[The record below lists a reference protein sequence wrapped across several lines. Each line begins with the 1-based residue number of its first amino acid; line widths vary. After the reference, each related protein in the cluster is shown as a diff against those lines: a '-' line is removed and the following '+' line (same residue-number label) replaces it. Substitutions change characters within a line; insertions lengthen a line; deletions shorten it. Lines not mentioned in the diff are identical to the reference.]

1 MAGDACEIS
10 INSDRVLEIECNRL
24 EKGLFTFMDDI
35 YLTEM
40 FESNLSENI
49 LLRDS
54 GICKENN
61 LNESDRS
68 ETEILTEFDDFENL
82 EEFIRQF
89 ESILDSNSESNTS
102 FISQTKPNPI
112 PFYNTSLFFNTP
124 PTINFPYP
132 DQQIEHFPAEAKPFL
147 LWKHSAITP
156 NIVRSCV
163 REAGFKSTPADQ
175 WIGYFG
181 KHMKTSSFKSLSPS
195 QKFNHFPGSFQLGRK
210 DNLWRNLTKLQL
222 KHSRHEFSFLP
233 HTYVLPADYEAFSYR
248 WESADPSTRWIRKPL
263 ASARGIG
270 VELVQNLSDIPK
282 DKPMIVQQYITNPL
296 LVDGYK
302 CDLRIYVYVTS
313 FDPLRVYIY
322 NDGVVRF
329 ATEKYSNST
338 HSLSNQFMHLTNYS
352 INKTNP
358 NFILTTDGSQA
369 EGHKWTLNAF
379 WRILRQKG
387 IDTNIIW
394 EEIKSIALK
403 TIISVESCI
412 NTSIKNNVKYKDCVH
427 ELFGFDV
434 MLDEFYKPWLLEVN
448 ISPSLHSVSKFDVS
462 LKAPLVAN
470 LLTLAG
476 YKLPQN
482 TLHYNLTSNERYKH
496 AYFAKKGI
504 PKSSPSKILNTLTP
518 DDIRMLIETE
528 DERNRAGN
536 FEALFPTDQSEKYL
550 AYFSIQRYYN
560 LLLYTWYTSQYGG
573 RDRGINKLKSLS
585 DIDMH
590 TTRNPPKHHTWNP
603 SIINVF
609 KPLKHITMKKCKLSI
624 FSQKRSLNN
633 N

>member
-1 MAGDACEIS
+1 MADDAYEIFQ
-10 INSDRVLEIECNRL
+10 NSDRILEIECDRL
-24 EKGLFTFMDDI
+24 ERGLFTFVDDS

-40 FESNLSENI
+40 FDLSCSENI
-49 LLRDS
+49 LLRDYET
-54 GICKENN
+54 CKEHK
-61 LNESDRS
+61 LNELDRS
-68 ETEILTEFDDFENL
+68 ETEVSTEFDDFENL
-82 EEFIRQF
+82 EEFIKQF
-89 ESILDSNSESNTS
+89 ESILETSSESNAYYS
-102 FISQTKPNPI
+102 PQSKPNLI
-112 PFYNTSLFFNTP
+112 PFYNSSLFPNTP
-124 PTINFPYP
+124 PTINFPLP
-132 DQQIEHFPAEAKPFL
+132 DQQIEFLPPEAKPFL

-163 REAGFKSTPADQ
+163 REAGFKSTSGDQ

-181 KHMKTSSFKSLSPS
+181 KHMKTTSFKTLSPS

-222 KHSRHEFSFLP
+222 KHAREEFNFLP
-233 HTYVLPADYEAFSYR
+233 QTFVLPADYEAFNYKWDSG
-248 WESADPSTRWIRKPL
+248 DTNKRWIRKPL

-270 VELVQNLSDIPK
+270 VELVQRFSDIPK

-313 FDPLRVYIY
+313 FDPLRAYIY
-322 NDGVVRF
+322 KDGVVRF
-329 ATEKYSNST
+329 ATEKYSNSPE
-338 HSLSNQFMHLTNYS
+338 SLSNQFMHLTNYS

-358 NFILTTDGSQA
+358 NFHLTTNGSQA

-379 WRILRQKG
+379 WRILEQKG
-387 IDTNIIW
+387 IDTNRIW

-403 TIISVESCI
+403 TIISAESCI
-412 NTSIKNNVKYKDCVH
+412 NTCIKNNIKYKDSVH
-427 ELFGFDV
+427 ELFGFDI
-434 MLDEFYKPWLLEVN
+434 MLDEVYKPWLLEVN
-448 ISPSLHSVSKFDVS
+448 ISPSLHSVSEFDVS

-476 YKLPQN
+476 YRLPQN
-482 TLHYNLTSNERYKH
+482 SLQFSLTSNERYKH

-504 PKSSPSKILNTLTP
+504 PKSSSYKILNTLTP

-536 FEALFPTDQSEKYL
+536 FEVLFPTDRSERYL
-550 AYFSIQRYYN
+550 PYFSVQRYYN
-560 LLLYTWYTSQYGG
+560 LLLHAWYTRG
-573 RDRGINKLKSLS
+573 DRGLTLLKSLAYS
-585 DIDMH
+585 DTH
-590 TTRNPPKHHTWNP
+590 RERNPTKHHTWTP
-603 SIINVF
+603 SVF

-624 FSQKRSLNN
+624 FTQKRSLNSN
-633 N
+633 